1 MKLYG
6 EQNTEIDDTT
16 KQCGATNN
24 YNDRRELAVTLFD
37 NTAYTLQIEL
47 FCAQQW
53 GSGNSYDS
61 DSSFSDAT
69 CNHKNYLDVWIDYNN
84 DGVFDEYNERI
95 STTDRYDDNNYK
107 TRYDLSIN
115 IPQIDGRTNVDG
127 QHQMRVILTQDE
139 QNRKPCY
146 ISGYGEARD
155 YTVQIRS
162 KPNY

>member
-6 EQNTEIDDTT
+6 EQNTGLDDTT
-16 KQCGATNN
+16 KQCSATNN
-24 YNDRRELAVTLFD
+24 YNDRRDLAVTLFD

-61 DSSFSDAT
+61 GSSFFDAT
-69 CNHKNYLDVWIDYNN
+69 CNHKSYVDVWIDFNN
-84 DGVFDEYNERI
+84 DGVFDEYNERL
-95 STTDRYDDNNYK
+95 STTDRYDDDEYK
-107 TRYDLSIN
+107 TRYDISIN

-127 QHQMRVILTQDE
+127 QHQMRVILTQDG

-146 ISGYGEARD
+146 NSGYGEARD
-155 YTVQIRS
+155 YTVHIRS
-162 KPNY
+162 KRDY